1 MNFHCFGC
9 GCNVDIIDAYM
20 MSGLTYSESV
30 EELFKETGTLFSFGE
45 RGVRT
50 RREYRYP
57 RAVPEGP
64 RDMVDAYFATRGVS
78 SATLDRCD
86 VRQDEHGNAVF
97 NYYDTNDVL
106 TMVKYRP

>member
-1 MNFHCFGC
+1 
-9 GCNVDIIDAYM
+9 M
-20 MSGLTYSESV
+20 MSGLTYSEAA
-30 EELFKETGTLFSFGE
+30 EELFKATDTMFSFGE

-57 RAVPEGP
+57 HEVPKKP
-64 RDMVDAYFATRGVS
+64 RSMVDAYFGTRGIS
-78 SATLDRCD
+78 GATLDHCD
-86 VRQDEHGNAVF
+86 VREDEHGNAVF